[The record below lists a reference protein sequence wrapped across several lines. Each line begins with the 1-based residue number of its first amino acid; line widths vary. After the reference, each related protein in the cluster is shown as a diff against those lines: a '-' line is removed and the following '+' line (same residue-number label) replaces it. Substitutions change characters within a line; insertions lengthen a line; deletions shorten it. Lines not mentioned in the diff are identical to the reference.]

1 MERLSHLIDEAVGS
15 NKWVPISLVAGGPQI
30 SHLFY
35 ADDLILFGQ
44 ASLEQAEA
52 CSRCLEEFC
61 AASGLN
67 ISKEKSQIFCSR
79 NTSRGL
85 PVSISSSLG
94 ISLTQDLGRYL
105 GVPTLHGRTDKGTY
119 QAIVDK
125 LDNKLAG
132 WKAKSLSLAGR
143 VTLATS
149 ALSAIPAYVM
159 QAAVLPATTCEAIDR
174 RIRNFVWGSTSEERK
189 THLVSWEQICKSKE
203 LGGLG
208 LRLARDLNT
217 AYLVKLAFTFKQRP
231 ELLWV
236 RILHSKYFWETTA
249 GLRPRNRA
257 SQSAV
262 WRGLTRAWPT
272 MVEGSRSGIRD
283 GKETLFWTGRWLDSG
298 IRLIDQVVT
307 ELDGVDP
314 DERVCDVVTASGDWD
329 FERLRRHLAVET
341 INQITDVT
349 PPSADS
355 GDDTWVWGCESDG
368 KFSIRTAY
376 NLVNQSVSA
385 RPPVDWKLIWK
396 WDGPNKVKH
405 FLWLVAHGKIL
416 TNEERVRR
424 KMTTIADCPRCS
436 GVGESVMH
444 ILRECPFAVQVW
456 SSLGFSADH
465 PLFSCPDSSSWV
477 AAVTKHSNSLLLGI
491 TCWYLWKARN
501 ELVFTNSRQI
511 SQELGQRALIW
522 SQVVKSAMAKER
534 TSLGIPPHRNWA
546 DIQWDPGDD
555 AGAGGGVI
563 LNSDGSADPRS
574 GRATAGGLIRD
585 LLGRCSIAY
594 TCNLGYCSITRAE
607 LRGISAGLKLAWEAG
622 FRRILV
628 QSDSRSVISLILNDE
643 APTHQHTGEVLLIRS
658 LVRREWDVSFSHVY
672 REANKSADFLA
683 RLGYERE
690 LGLHRIDTSDCN
702 LGYFLRLDCMGISEP
717 RLISIN

>member
-1 MERLSHLIDEAVGS
+1 
-15 NKWVPISLVAGGPQI
+15 
-30 SHLFY
+30 
-35 ADDLILFGQ
+35 
-44 ASLEQAEA
+44 
-52 CSRCLEEFC
+52 
-61 AASGLN
+61 
-67 ISKEKSQIFCSR
+67 
-79 NTSRGL
+79 
-85 PVSISSSLG
+85 
-94 ISLTQDLGRYL
+94 
-105 GVPTLHGRTDKGTY
+105 
-119 QAIVDK
+119 
-125 LDNKLAG
+125 
-132 WKAKSLSLAGR
+132 
-143 VTLATS
+143 
-149 ALSAIPAYVM
+149 
-159 QAAVLPATTCEAIDR
+159 
-174 RIRNFVWGSTSEERK
+174 
-189 THLVSWEQICKSKE
+189 
-203 LGGLG
+203 
-208 LRLARDLNT
+208 
-217 AYLVKLAFTFKQRP
+217 
-231 ELLWV
+231 
-236 RILHSKYFWETTA
+236 
-249 GLRPRNRA
+249 
-257 SQSAV
+257 
-262 WRGLTRAWPT
+262 

-456 SSLGFSADH
+456 SSLG
-465 PLFSCPDSSSWV
+465 C
-477 AAVTKHSNSLLLGI
+477 
-491 TCWYLWKARN
+491 
-501 ELVFTNSRQI
+501 
-511 SQELGQRALIW
+511 
-522 SQVVKSAMAKER
+522 
-534 TSLGIPPHRNWA
+534 
-546 DIQWDPGDD
+546 
-555 AGAGGGVI
+555 GGVI

>member
-208 LRLARDLNT
+208 LRLA
-217 AYLVKLAFTFKQRP
+217 
-231 ELLWV
+231 
-236 RILHSKYFWETTA
+236 
-249 GLRPRNRA
+249 
-257 SQSAV
+257 
-262 WRGLTRAWPT
+262 
-272 MVEGSRSGIRD
+272 MEGSRSGIRD

>member
-257 SQSAV
+257 SQS
-262 WRGLTRAWPT
+262 
-272 MVEGSRSGIRD
+272 
-283 GKETLFWTGRWLDSG
+283 
-298 IRLIDQVVT
+298 
-307 ELDGVDP
+307 
-314 DERVCDVVTASGDWD
+314 
-329 FERLRRHLAVET
+329 
-341 INQITDVT
+341 
-349 PPSADS
+349 PSADS